1 MSGGVRRLGGSGWG
15 GWPEEGRTN
24 VAIFAQLD
32 GRTIS
37 AICLQANQFLR
48 RVACGQI
55 AVLDKPN
62 SKITYGGLTS
72 ATDLIKPNST
82 VI

>member
-1 MSGGVRRLGGSGWG
+1 MSGGAQRLGLSGCG
-15 GWPEEGRTN
+15 GC
-24 VAIFAQLD
+24 QLD